1 MKSQKRVRGFK
12 IALLIFLIILLLLAL
27 LIAVGYGY
35 YRSKVKMLQPD
46 QVIAP
51 EDMILSQDEMDE
63 LVEDSHELAD
73 QMNQQL
79 EALEEAAPIEAVG
92 NVREE
97 DQVINILFIGTDERA
112 RDFSENA
119 RGDSCMLF
127 SVNTAGDHPVI
138 SLVSFER
145 GMGVPVLSGEYE
157 GRWDWLTHMFRYGGS
172 ELMLQTI
179 QECFKLDVDYY
190 VRVNFNSFTAGVD
203 ALGGVDV
210 HMDRNEALYFING
223 HKYPAVVGMNH
234 LDGEMA
240 LNYARLRE
248 IDSDWQRIERQRE
261 VVFSA
266 LTQLK
271 GMSLTEADQLIN
283 TAITLVRTNLDE
295 KTINKLLLM
304 LPSLPKATFQQMTIP
319 KQGTYGG
326 MTGMGGRGMFAADF
340 QTNTEILHE
349 FIYGEY
355 HEIP

>member
-1 MKSQKRVRGFK
+1 MKSRKRMHGFK
-12 IALLIFLIILLLLAL
+12 IALLIFLTILLILAL
-27 LIAVGYGY
+27 LVAVGYGY
-35 YRSKVKMLQPD
+35 YHSKIEMLQPD
-46 QVIAP
+46 QIIAP
-51 EDMILSQDEMDE
+51 ENMVLSPEEMEKLDEDSQD
-63 LVEDSHELAD
+63 LAN
-73 QMNQQL
+73 QMNEQIQD
-79 EALEEAAPIEAVG
+79 LEEAAPIEAVG
-92 NVREE
+92 EVREE
-97 DQVINILFIGTDERA
+97 DRVINILFIGTDERT

-127 SVNTAGDHPVI
+127 SVNTEGDHPVV

-145 GMGVPVLSGEYE
+145 GMGAPILDGEYK
-157 GRWDWLTHMFRYGGS
+157 GQWDWLTHVFRYGGA

-190 VRVNFNSFTAGVD
+190 VRVNFNSFITGID

-210 HMDRNEALYFING
+210 DMDRKEALYFING

-261 VVFSA
+261 VIFSA

-283 TAITLVRTNLDE
+283 TAMTLVRTNLDE
-295 KTINKLLLM
+295 KTINKLLLL

-355 HEIP
+355 NETP